1 MAVESLANTA
11 ASLGKSSRW
20 ELLSRCFISRLTLRV
35 KQVELPAYGRY
46 SIIVC

>member
-20 ELLSRCFISRLTLRV
+20 ELLSRCFTSSLRPGAV
-35 KQVELPAYGRY
+35 
-46 SIIVC
+46 